1 MTGLEQQWTNAANVV
16 VALVTGYGFRVIGAI
31 IIFAVGWMASRL
43 LYTAIVKLCDRSTRI
58 DQTVTR
64 FLANGARYGV
74 LTFTFIAVLTSFGI
88 ATTSFVAVL
97 GALGIAIGLA
107 LQGTLS
113 NLAAGI
119 MLVVFRPFH
128 IGDRIEAGGIVGTV
142 REVNLFYSELDT
154 DDNVRVVFPN
164 GKLWGEIVKI
174 PSRND
179 TERVEIK
186 FTRPFSDDMG
196 TAIERVKE
204 IVAKDKRVTRVAQI
218 GVESVGDANY
228 MLIAR
233 LWVHRQVALQVQFDL
248 NRAIKEEF
256 QRRAPALDQPSAP
269 SRGQTRAAD

>member
-1 MTGLEQQWTNAANVV
+1 MTGLEQQWTTATNIV
-16 VALVTGYGFRVIGAI
+16 VALGTNYGFRVVGAI
-31 IIFAVGWMASRL
+31 IIFVVGWMASRL
-43 LYTAIVKLCDRSTRI
+43 LYTAIVKLCDRSPRI

-154 DDNVRVVFPN
+154 DDNVRVIFPN
-164 GKLWGEIVKI
+164 GLLWGQIVKV

-179 TERVEIK
+179 TERVEVK
-186 FTRPFSDDMG
+186 FTRPLSDDIG

-218 GVESVGDANY
+218 GVDNVGDANY

-233 LWVHRQVALQVQFDL
+233 LWVPRQVALQVQFDL

-256 QRRAPALDQPSAP
+256 QRRAPSVDQPH
-269 SRGQTRAAD
+269 AAD